1 VKKFC
6 IIICAASG
14 SGGME
19 VNMKKIRKYI
29 VVLLVLSLLVAFLPQ
44 DASASESYT
53 RLAGQTRYQ
62 TSKAVAESFNS
73 GQVDN
78 VVIATGNDFADALS
92 VSVLAGQKDAPI
104 LLANQTTSKSQEAL
118 DYISKHMSRG
128 KVWIAGGTGVIDSSF
143 KSKLDSMGNSVE
155 RIAEND
161 RYGTCLAIAEKV
173 NAHQGT
179 PVFIA
184 SGENFPDALSI
195 ASAAASRGYPIIL
208 SRKNALPNGV
218 ENYLSRQQ
226 PSEVFI
232 IGGTGVISPSVE
244 SNIKAILPAA
254 SVTRIA
260 GQDRFETSSAAYE
273 QFFPNPSS
281 IYIASGMDF
290 ADALSAS
297 VLAAKNDAPIVLID
311 PNKYFPPDSTFSYL
325 IGLSNPN
332 VIIIGGT
339 GVVSKPLADAIE
351 FFLTDPNPDPDQD
364 PDQDPV
370 ESNNY
375 TLSSATTSN
384 STIFLNGTV
393 SPGVTEIL
401 VQAENTNGGYR
412 NNFYTP
418 QNGLVSGTIYLVHGA
433 GTYTVTIYEKVQ
445 GTERTY
451 SGVSA
456 FTVENTDTR
465 TDLQFLFPSR
475 DVQSDNPEIINL
487 AESITKG
494 LASDYDRIRAVHDW
508 VAKNIAYDIEG
519 LNNDDYVYDAL
530 GVLHARKSVCQGYAD
545 LSAALLRSVGVKT
558 KIVHGVADS
567 YGIPDHI
574 RKNPEEYSNHAWNE
588 AYADGRWV
596 VFDATWDA
604 GYVNFEGTEF
614 TFRYQTKYW
623 DPDPEVFAIDHIK
636 TGVDKR

>member
-1 VKKFC
+1 MNKFC

-29 VVLLVLSLLVAFLPQ
+29 VVFLVLSLLVAFLPQ
-44 DASASESYT
+44 DASASESYI

-118 DYISKHMSRG
+118 DYISKHMSKGR
-128 KVWIAGGTGVIDSSF
+128 VWIAGGTGVIDGSF
-143 KSKLDSMGNSVE
+143 ESKLDSMGNSVE

-161 RYGTCLAIAEKV
+161 RYGTCLAIAEQV
-173 NAHQGT
+173 NAPQGT

-297 VLAAKNDAPIVLID
+297 VLAARNDAPIVLID

-332 VIIIGGT
+332 MIIIGGI

-351 FFLTDPNPDPDQD
+351 FFLTDPNPDPD
-364 PDQDPV
+364 PDPV

-475 DVQSDNPEIINL
+475 DVQSDNPEIINI

-519 LNNDDYVYDAL
+519 LNKGDYVYDAL

-558 KIVHGVADS
+558 KIVHGVAVP
-567 YGIPDHI
+567 YGIPDEI
-574 RKNPEEYSNHAWNE
+574 RNNPEARPNHAWNE

-604 GYVNFEGTEF
+604 GYVNFEGTKF